1 MSPTARESKSP
12 TAWGLFPGMGM
23 NVIPGRAS
31 RAEGHWP
38 RNDLELRET
47 DIKSRHRTGSKGE
60 GREASRGLQGRRL
73 IVHFQGQRRGKARW
87 LGLALLSHLSQ

>member
-1 MSPTARESKSP
+1 
-12 TAWGLFPGMGM
+12 M

-31 RAEGHWP
+31 RAESHWP

-47 DIKSRHRTGSKGE
+47 EIKSRHRAGSKGQ
-60 GREASRGLQGRRL
+60 GREASHGLYGRRL
-73 IVHFQGQRRGKARW
+73 IVDFQGQGRGKARW